1 MYTYDSKVLP
11 FTRGTNADH
20 ADADVLR
27 VLSKVLRDSTPTK
40 AAAPASGAAPKSCQE
55 ARGDCNMQL
64 SAEGGVT
71 QVIHGN
77 HNVQI
82 SGENIVVRVNMHVKR

>member
-1 MYTYDSKVLP
+1 MYTYDPKVLP

-27 VLSKVLRDSTPTK
+27 VLSKALRDSTPAK
-40 AAAPASGAAPKSCQE
+40 AAPPASGAAPKLCQE
-55 ARGDCNMQL
+55 VRGDWNMQL
-64 SAEGGVT
+64 STEGAVT

-82 SGENIVVRVNMHVKR
+82 SGGNIVLRVNMQVKR

>member
-1 MYTYDSKVLP
+1 MYTYDPKVLP

-20 ADADVLR
+20 ADADVLS
-27 VLSKVLRDSTPTK
+27 VLSKALRNATPAN
-40 AAAPASGAAPKSCQE
+40 AAAPASATAPKSRQE
-55 ARGDCNMQL
+55 VRGNCNMQL
-64 SAEGGVT
+64 STEGAVT

-82 SGENIVVRVNMHVKR
+82 NGGNIVVRVNMHLKR